1 MQYRRRGRWR
11 SLAVPG
17 GGRRGHRPPYHAPA
31 PAPAAE
37 AGRVD
42 EGAGARWGQIRALP
56 WQVGPGATQ

>member
-17 GGRRGHRPPYHAPA
+17 GGRRGHRPPHHAPA
-31 PAPAAE
+31 PPSAAE

-42 EGAGARWGQIRALP
+42 EGAGARRGQIRALP
-56 WQVGPGATQ
+56 RQVGPRAAQ